1 MPPTLHPHLKRWL
14 DFDEF
19 YTDPEDVIEEIP
31 THYHDHEERTA
42 KRRRVEIIAAQYL
55 RGKVPVILSAGLR
68 GPFNKGWKNPWAE
81 RSLEIPK
88 LSSGDK
94 GMVARRSRPSQR
106 SSAGG
111 MSTAKARKDR
121 KKVADAA
128 QEGARIA
135 SPEASRAA
143 KEDLGLETHQRDDSL
158 DAVEVPPATA
168 PSKVDDN
175 ASGATEY
182 FSANTEK
189 IIRKRSPLTNPFWLR
204 RPVTE
209 ETRNMN
215 QPSNSCTDVS
225 PTRSRSRKGNS
236 QLDVTEGLQIALP
249 KASLHQEGSPARVAM
264 PDECRSSASAAMIIS
279 SPMQRSN
286 TWSNTKISLPSS
298 IGGQGHPEIPI
309 AESAVQQEI
318 SLHVKL
324 AHCTT
329 PNGEATPEDVRGLKD
344 AEHRIA
350 VLGSQRRPS
359 RKDIQQ
365 SADRLVSLMPSST
378 RRQAYSKNKA
388 VQNRAVRT
396 APQHNL
402 VASPAPASSTGF
414 IYRKLGVSKHN
425 GRSAQTSK
433 AKVINFE
440 PSPAA
445 TNGTIVSDER
455 TLDKTGNTPNPESC
469 TIFTHQLDTAREE
482 TAYKL
487 YSGEVAKAHDKD
499 LHEEPDQEPSRA
511 HLVSTNSTQAAM
523 LLAQKVFQEGAFS
536 TMSLDTPRQL
546 QHDTPRPLLPDPSP
560 AITPLPGFDGQLD
573 KVLPDASVL
582 RGPPISTQDLFGA
595 TSPFAFSTVK
605 KKPEISQRSSLR
617 FALLQTDDE
626 QSKTSAAHA
635 KSPTPSAERVP
646 LKDKNTTTAFWS
658 FVTEKASQASQESSV
673 GRTRRSIG
681 DVGLPQLD
689 FHTSLDDFG
698 PNGDLHFTDRFL
710 RNLDGP

>member
-1 MPPTLHPHLKRWL
+1 MPPTLHPHLKRGL

-31 THYHDHEERTA
+31 THYRDHEERTA

-81 RSLEIPK
+81 RFLEIPK
-88 LSSGDK
+88 LSREDK

-106 SSAGG
+106 SSAVGT
-111 MSTAKARKDR
+111 STAKARKER
-121 KKVADAA
+121 KKVVDAA

-143 KEDLGLETHQRDDSL
+143 KDDLSLETHQRDDSL
-158 DAVEVPPATA
+158 DDVEVPPTTA
-168 PSKVDDN
+168 PSQEEDN

-215 QPSNSCTDVS
+215 QPSNNCTDVS
-225 PTRSRSRKGNS
+225 PTRSHSRNGNS
-236 QLDVTEGLQIALP
+236 QLHMTEGLQLALP
-249 KASLHQEGSPARVAM
+249 KASLHQESSPAREAT
-264 PDECRSSASAAMIIS
+264 PEECRSSASAAITIS

-286 TWSNTKISLPSS
+286 TKPNTKILLPSS
-298 IGGQGHPEIPI
+298 IGGQRHPEIPI
-309 AESAVQQEI
+309 AKSTVQQEM

-329 PNGEATPEDVRGLKD
+329 PSGEATPDYVRGLKD

-350 VLGSQRRPS
+350 MLGSQRRPS
-359 RKDIQQ
+359 REDVQQ
-365 SADRLVSLMPSST
+365 SAERLVSLMPSFNQP
-378 RRQAYSKNKA
+378 QAHSKGKT
-388 VQNRAVRT
+388 VRT

-414 IYRKLGVSKHN
+414 IYRKVGDSKHKG
-425 GRSAQTSK
+425 GRAQTSMVR
-433 AKVINFE
+433 AINFE
-440 PSPAA
+440 SSPAA
-445 TNGTIVSDER
+445 ANGVI
-455 TLDKTGNTPNPESC
+455 LKKTDNTPNPESC
-469 TIFTHQLDTAREE
+469 IIDTHQTDIAKDEG
-482 TAYKL
+482 AHKL
-487 YSGEVAKAHDKD
+487 YSGEVAEADDRD
-499 LHEEPDQEPSRA
+499 LPEKLDLQSSRA
-511 HLVSTNSTQAAM
+511 HRLSTNSTQAAM
-523 LLAQKVFQEGAFS
+523 LLAQKVFQEGAFPTTS
-536 TMSLDTPRQL
+536 EDTPREL
-546 QHDTPRPLLPDPSP
+546 QHDTPRSLLSDPSA
-560 AITPLPGFDGQLD
+560 AITPLSGFDGQLD

-595 TSPFAFSTVK
+595 TSPFAFSTAK
-605 KKPEISQRSSLR
+605 KKPEIPQRSSLR
-617 FALLQTDDE
+617 FALLHTDDE
-626 QSKTSAAHA
+626 QSKTYAAHA

-658 FVTEKASQASQESSV
+658 FVTEKASQASQASQESSV

-681 DVGLPQLD
+681 GVGLPQLD
-689 FHTSLDDFG
+689 FHTSLDDLG
-698 PNGDLHFTDRFL
+698 PNGDLHYTDRFL
-710 RNLDGP
+710 RTLDDP